1 MTDIAALEY
10 KRLVVGGDRFVLNR
24 EHCTSVGLT
33 NQEQKQNNIRQRR
46 RLVPDGH
53 TRTENLG
60 VRVRMRTN
68 CLRWAGAAAA
78 DSRSVIAGGAGD
90 FTNHPLSPAGGVPNG
105 APSVCTAPYC
115 RRELPPRRRF
125 ISRSEYAM
133 PHPLDEPD
141 GQADPASLTLS
152 GLRESVVCLNEDS
165 TDGTFDMLA
174 RALAANKRLMR
185 EIDEIF
191 RLRLSERRNQRLSER
206 SAQ

>member
-46 RLVPDGH
+46 RSGPAVGDTEKTTRLYSPRGGASADPD
-53 TRTENLG
+53 
-60 VRVRMRTN
+60 M
-68 CLRWAGAAAA
+68 
-78 DSRSVIAGGAGD
+78 SRSVAGGAGD
-90 FTNHPLSPAGGVPNG
+90 FTNHPLSPAGDAPNG